1 MNKLIVYLISAV
13 IVLLICITILLH
25 CVNVN
30 SFTYSNLMD
39 TESQTIAQSLLSE
52 ANISQ
57 ENIDQFFTLV
67 DGFNSVPYK
76 GIVEQGWKKAYIP
89 FFSYNNE
96 NGFAHLEAQEQENM
110 INCRSAA
117 FVLLKDHIIFNETN
131 ITPDRKLDNNN
142 RFQLSGEEQLHYD
155 LLFANIENSN
165 TDSSEVLAQKVMEYW
180 DMAGVEFPESR
191 IQFIMAYA
199 DTENG
204 IQNFH
209 TGVAIYD
216 DNCIWMLEKADPI
229 HPYQL
234 SRFDNQKQLIDYM
247 KNRVSEVE
255 YAAIFSNDTC
265 LLKK

>member
-1 MNKLIVYLISAV
+1 
-13 IVLLICITILLH
+13 
-25 CVNVN
+25 
-30 SFTYSNLMD
+30 MD

-67 DGFNSVPYK
+67 DEFNSVPYK

-229 HPYQL
+229 HPYQR
-234 SRFDNQKQLIDYM
+234 SRFDNQEQLIDYM

>member
-1 MNKLIVYLISAV
+1 MYNLFV
-13 IVLLICITILLH
+13 
-25 CVNVN
+25 
-30 SFTYSNLMD
+30 SNLLNLNQQELEEFVVSLGMKKFYGKQLFNWLHKKIVRD
-39 TESQTIAQSLLSE
+39 LNEVTNLSLKDRELLTE
-52 ANISQ
+52 
-57 ENIDQFFTLV
+57 
-67 DGFNSVPYK
+67 
-76 GIVEQGWKKAYIP
+76 KAYIP

-234 SRFDNQKQLIDYM
+234 SRFDNQEQLIDYM